1 MSTALFVGTFDP
13 FTAGHDN
20 IVRRILPLF
29 GRVVIGVGINPD
41 KHTLF
46 SAEERVEAIRKIYAD
61 EECVSVVSYEDF
73 AVDLAQRVGA
83 DVIVK
88 GIRSVQDMEY
98 ERVQAAFNKRLGGIE
113 TLLLFAEP
121 QLECIS
127 SSAVRTLRKFGKD
140 YSWMLP
146 GKAVEIN
153 RSKDHPKQEDKE

>member
-41 KHTLF
+41 KQTLL
-46 SAEERVEAIRKIYAD
+46 SAEERVEAIRKIYAQ
-61 EECVSVVSYEDF
+61 EERVSVVSYRDF
-73 AVDLAQRVGA
+73 AVELAQRVGA

-88 GIRSVQDMEY
+88 GIRNVQDMEY

-113 TLLLFAEP
+113 TLLLFADP

-127 SSAVRTLRKFGKD
+127 STAVRTLRKFGKD

-146 GKAVEIN
+146 EETDEMKSIKE
-153 RSKDHPKQEDKE
+153 KTKKEDKE